1 MEGSAPCE
9 CDNFKCALGVP
20 CECSRL
26 PSHLRCLHC
35 RSAYRTGGR
44 QWMKCSM
51 CSGWDSVWS
60 SGCGSGKGCKLS
72 SRFKVRCVHQ
82 LSARASGAF
91 PAALRERGWKAQRC
105 NNAYNV
111 QWMRQWKVVMMKVGN
126 VRGWAV
132 DSKMSRLRPLRW
144 NTSSLNFS
152 SAVPS
157 SRKRDEAAQ
166 SLRSMG

>member
-1 MEGSAPCE
+1 MDEMQY
-9 CDNFKCALGVP
+9 V
-20 CECSRL
+20 
-26 PSHLRCLHC
+26 
-35 RSAYRTGGR
+35 
-44 QWMKCSM
+44 QWMGQCVVQ
-51 CSGWDSVWS
+51 DAAV
-60 SGCGSGKGCKLS
+60 GKDANLAVGLKSAVCTNFLLAHPVPFLPLCK
-72 SRFKVRCVHQ
+72 
-82 LSARASGAF
+82 
-91 PAALRERGWKAQRC
+91 ERGWKAQRC